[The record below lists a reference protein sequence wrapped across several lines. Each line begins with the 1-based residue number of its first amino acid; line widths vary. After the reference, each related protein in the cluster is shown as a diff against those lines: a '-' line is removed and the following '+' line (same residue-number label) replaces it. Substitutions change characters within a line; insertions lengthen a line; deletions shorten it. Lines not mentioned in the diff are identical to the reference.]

1 MTVLIKL
8 GGSVLTDKGRLRSYR
23 AGAADA
29 LARALSRLEEP
40 LLLVHGAGSFGHIL
54 AQRHGIHEGFSHDA
68 QLQVVAEI
76 QRDVR
81 DLNLRLLSALLQ
93 ARIRAVSIPPSACCR
108 FRSRKVIA
116 FDPRLFEE
124 ALDLQLTPVTFGDVV
139 PDEALRFSICSGD
152 LLMEQLAAHLRPR
165 LAIFCA
171 DVDGVHTED
180 PARSRKARLLEQV
193 DLSVLRAASVTSPPQ
208 VPDIT
213 GSLEGKLDRMARIAH
228 HVHEC
233 LILNGLKP
241 ARLLRAVRGQPVR
254 ATRVIG

>member
-8 GGSVLTDKGRLRSYR
+8 GGSVLTDKRKLRTYR
-23 AGAADA
+23 AAPAEALAKA
-29 LARALSRLEEP
+29 LARVEEP
-40 LLLVHGAGSFGHIL
+40 LVLVHGAGSFGHIL
-54 AQRHGIHEGFSHDA
+54 AKRHAIHEGFSSEA
-68 QLQVVAEI
+68 QLHAIAEI

-81 DLNLRLLSALLQ
+81 DLNLRLLSVLL
-93 ARIRAVSIPPSACCR
+93 RVGIRAVSIPPAACCR
-108 FRSRKVIA
+108 FRSRKVVA

-124 ALDLQLTPVTFGDVV
+124 ALELQLTPVTFGDVV

-152 LLMEQLAAHLRPR
+152 LLMERLAEHFRPR
-165 LAIFCA
+165 LAVFCA
-171 DVDGVHTED
+171 DVDGVFTED
-180 PARSRKARLLEQV
+180 PARSPKAKLLDKI
-193 DLSVLRAASVTSPPQ
+193 DLRSIPAIAASAPA

-213 GSLEGKLDRMARIAH
+213 GSLGGKLEQMARIAH

-241 ARLLRAVRGQPVR
+241 ERLLRAVRGQAVR